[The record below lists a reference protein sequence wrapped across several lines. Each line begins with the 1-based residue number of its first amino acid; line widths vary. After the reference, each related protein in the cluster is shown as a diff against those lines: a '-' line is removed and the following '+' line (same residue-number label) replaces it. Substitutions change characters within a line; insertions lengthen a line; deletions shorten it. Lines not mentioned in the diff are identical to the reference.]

1 MKNTFGAVKKSDV
14 KKEKILEDAAKR
26 FRMLC
31 EYTFNITEDDGEEDA
46 SIDQSQGMD
55 TQQGVEGMEQPMPDM
70 GNGVDNQNDGQMQ
83 QNQPDGQMQQNQPDM
98 IGDGMPDGNGQGAT
112 GFNPQDDSM
121 VDDNSSEFGA
131 DGMGEDDE
139 VIDVDDLTQSQ
150 EETED
155 KVDDMQV
162 SMEKGFEKL
171 IDVVSKLDKMIDAS
185 TENMEQIKHEI
196 EKRNPTPLEKLNM
209 RAANDSYPFNI
220 SPDDYWKEKEATS
233 NYRIGGE
240 NEKDAPQYTITQ
252 GDIDKI
258 TDFQTI
264 SKELDDS
271 MMNQNLLNIF
281 GLR

>member
-1 MKNTFGAVKKSDV
+1 MKKNFGSVKTPDL
-14 KKEKILEDAAKR
+14 KKDRILEDAAKR

-31 EYTFNITEDDGEEDA
+31 EYTFNITEDDGEDDMNMEEPQGGEMPKGEEGIEQSTPDMSGMPQNNADA
-46 SIDQSQGMD
+46 S
-55 TQQGVEGMEQPMPDM
+55 
-70 GNGVDNQNDGQMQ
+70 NGV
-83 QNQPDGQMQQNQPDM
+83 QPDM
-98 IGDGMPDGNGQGAT
+98 MDGNSTEGGEQGAP
-112 GFNPQDDSM
+112 GFNPQGEEGGM
-121 VDDNSSEFGA
+121 T
-131 DGMGEDDE
+131 DGGGMPEMGSDIDTMSFDDE

-150 EETED
+150 EETEE
-155 KVDDMQV
+155 KVDDIQV

-171 IDVVSKLDKMIDAS
+171 LGVVSKLDKMIDAS
-185 TENMEQIKHEI
+185 TANMEQIKQEI

-209 RAANDSYPFNI
+209 RAANDSYPFNV

-240 NEKDAPQYTITQ
+240 NEEDAPQYTITQ
-252 GDIDKI
+252 GDIDNI

>member
-1 MKNTFGAVKKSDV
+1 MKNISSVKTSDLKRKMV
-14 KKEKILEDAAKR
+14 MEDAAKR

-31 EYTFNITEDDGEEDA
+31 EYTFNITEDDGEENDD
-46 SIDQSQGMD
+46 IVN
-55 TQQGVEGMEQPMPDM
+55 QQGGEMHQGENEVAQSTPDTNMGGMEQNNMGTPNEDQEIPDM
-70 GNGVDNQNDGQMQ
+70 MNGDI
-83 QNQPDGQMQQNQPDM
+83 PE
-98 IGDGMPDGNGQGAT
+98 GNGQGAT

-121 VDDNSSEFGA
+121 VDDNSSDIGT

-150 EETED
+150 EETEE